1 MNVVTIIAGVVII
14 AFSIGSLYYIS
25 TLNNAVTDMVT
36 SITPT
41 SQSITPT
48 APTIKTQEPPVAK
61 EETVFSNKPWCSL
74 GMHGEKPMCV
84 KVPSTDLCGS
94 GIIYLDEKEC
104 NADTNFLGKLRNII

>member
-1 MNVVTIIAGVVII
+1 MNVITIIAGVVII

-25 TLNNAVTDMVT
+25 TLNNAVTDVIS
-36 SITPT
+36 SIATPAP
-41 SQSITPT
+41 PT
-48 APTIKTQEPPVAK
+48 NTQEPPVAK
-61 EETVFSNKPWCSL
+61 EETVFSSKPWCRL